1 MSLLRR
7 LSELPRAERGV
18 AGVGVAAIAGAF
30 VLAGSLVAGVVV
42 EGGMTGSE
50 ALDATFVRALAN
62 VTTGMQVDG
71 PVLARTDG
79 AHATVLLIDVT
90 TTPGG
95 GAVSLSAD
103 AAPTSDPVTP
113 DATPGAAV
121 SLSADAARAGD
132 APALRVRYVSSDT
145 VASGLPYTVTWLSG
159 DGDALLEPGEVAEL
173 AVDVSGVDPPPAENT
188 RFTLELH
195 PGDSAPAIVTRT
207 MPAGRPLDRVVNLW

>member
-7 LSELPRAERGV
+7 LNALPRAERGV

-30 VLAGSLVAGVVV
+30 VLAGSLVAGVVI

-50 ALDATFVRALAN
+50 ALDATFGRALAN
-62 VTTGMQVDG
+62 VTTGVQVDG

-79 AHATVLLIDVT
+79 AHATTLLVDIT

-95 GAVSLSAD
+95 GAVLLSPDTAPAGNTPALSPD
-103 AAPTSDPVTP
+103 AAP
-113 DATPGAAV
+113 
-121 SLSADAARAGD
+121 AGD
-132 APALRVRYVSSDT
+132 APALRVRYVSFDT
-145 VASGLPYTVTWLSG
+145 IAPALPYTVSWLSG

-173 AVDVSGVDPPPAENT
+173 AVDVSGVDPPPSENT

-207 MPAGRPLDRVVNLW
+207 MPAGRPLDRVINLW